1 MPTLVNYQSGLSG
14 KYLADDQPWSYT
26 LGHGYDRNSRGPGVY
41 GDIPPIRLPQRI
53 ILALDFAG
61 LTALKVARRLEVSPR
76 SVQGWAGGRSNP
88 NLPTLRELAR
98 VCAVDSVWLIG
109 DYKGPQRRQKPAANV
124 KLRGRDSNPQPSGLT
139 LFTIAA

>member
-1 MPTLVNYQSGLSG
+1 MTNLGHTLSG
-14 KYLADDQPWSYT
+14 MATTETVAD
-26 LGHGYDRNSRGPGVY
+26 LRVY

-109 DYKGPQRRQKPAANV
+109 DYKGPQRRQQPPTNAECAPRV
-124 KLRGRDSNPQPSGLT
+124 SNPEPAVHRPQML
-139 LFTIAA
+139 LFPLAA